1 MGHKHSFLLDT
12 YTPQRVFF
20 FNSMQNSTTLPTI
33 ISSNITTN
41 STTTNLPEILLS
53 PTPYEKVQNCIFTS
67 NFLPPKSVAIRISNQ
82 NVTENE
88 INFSNSTSYENLL
101 NSEFSTT
108 ASIEYSCL
116 DPLKQYQGIK
126 NTTCLE
132 NGEWSKQPHNNLR
145 SVYCINEAHEE
156 VRERIAKYISAI
168 SILIIF
174 MVISGF
180 CCACITKR
188 ARRKKKIRA
197 AQLARQNQ
205 VMFDN
210 QAYLDD
216 SR

>member
-1 MGHKHSFLLDT
+1 
-12 YTPQRVFF
+12 
-20 FNSMQNSTTLPTI
+20 MQNSTSTLPTI
-33 ISSNITTN
+33 INSN
-41 STTTNLPEILLS
+41 STTTDLPEISLS
-53 PTPYEKVQNCIFTS
+53 PTPYEKNCIFS
-67 NFLPPKSVAIRISNQ
+67 PNFLPPKNVAIRISNQ
-82 NVTENE
+82 NLTENNNE
-88 INFSNSTSYENLL
+88 ININNSTSYENLL
-101 NSEFSTT
+101 NSKFSSS

-132 NGEWSKQPHNNLR
+132 DGSWSELPHNNLL
-145 SVYCINEAHEE
+145 SVYCIDEAREE
-156 VRERIAKYISAI
+156 MRERIAKYISGI
-168 SILIIF
+168 SIVIIF

-216 SR
+216 SRRFQEVR